1 MAIDIRDA
9 FFDEIYDIAAKDK
22 NVMFVTADADAF
34 SIRRYK
40 KDFPDQFINVGVQ
53 EQNMV
58 LIATG
63 LALAGKKVFVYSIIP
78 FITMRCYEH
87 IKANICSMNLDVTI
101 IGCGAGLSFS
111 KDGPTHHAIHDIG
124 VMRVMPDMKIYNPS
138 DAESAK
144 DCAQKVYN
152 NSTPAYV
159 RIDKGIFPELYV
171 DGCSDANIIRNF
183 DKTVIISTGYM
194 THTALEVAEEL
205 DCGLIDLVR
214 ISPLPENLFELIRE
228 RSYGHTQQIITIEEN
243 SITGGIGSAVSEF
256 ITDHDLPIKLKR
268 IALEDKQYFEYGD
281 RKWLH
286 EEYGISANKIISR
299 LRSEIGEYYVD

>member
-1 MAIDIRDA
+1 MGIDIRDA

-22 NVMFVTADADAF
+22 NVVFITADADAF
-34 SIRRYK
+34 SIRKYK

-124 VMRVMPDMKIYNPS
+124 VMRVMPEMKIFNPS

-152 NSTPAYV
+152 NSSPAYV
-159 RIDKGIFPELYV
+159 RIDKGTFPELYT
-171 DGCSDANIIRNF
+171 DGCEAANVIREF
-183 DKTVIISTGYM
+183 DDTVIISTGYM
-194 THTALEVAEEL
+194 THVALEVAKEL
-205 DCGLIDLVR
+205 KYGLIDLIR
-214 ISPLPENLFELIRE
+214 ISPLPNNLEQLIYHAR
-228 RSYGHTQQIITIEEN
+228 QIITIEEN
-243 SITGGIGSAVSEF
+243 SITGGIGSAISEF
-256 ITDHDLPIKLKR
+256 ITDNNLSIKLKR

-286 EEYGISANKIISR
+286 QKYGIDVDSIITKIR
-299 LRSEIGEYYVD
+299 DV

>member
-1 MAIDIRDA
+1 MGIDIRDA

-22 NVMFVTADADAF
+22 NVVFITADADAF
-34 SIRRYK
+34 SIRKYK

-124 VMRVMPDMKIYNPS
+124 VMRVMPEMKIFNPS

-152 NSTPAYV
+152 NSSPAYV
-159 RIDKGIFPELYV
+159 RIDKGTFPELYT
-171 DGCSDANIIRNF
+171 DGCEAANEIREF
-183 DKTVIISTGYM
+183 DDTVIISTGYM
-194 THTALEVAEEL
+194 THVALEVAKEL
-205 DCGLIDLVR
+205 KYGLIDLIR
-214 ISPLPENLFELIRE
+214 ISPLPNNLEQLIYHAR
-228 RSYGHTQQIITIEEN
+228 QIITIEEN
-243 SITGGIGSAVSEF
+243 SITGGIGSAISEF
-256 ITDHDLPIKLKR
+256 ITDNNLSIKLKR

-286 EEYGISANKIISR
+286 QKYGIDVDSIITKIRDI
-299 LRSEIGEYYVD
+299 

>member
-1 MAIDIRDA
+1 MGIDIRDA
-9 FFDEIYDIAAKDK
+9 FFDEIYDIAAKDE
-22 NVMFVTADADAF
+22 NVVFVTADADAF

-101 IGCGAGLSFS
+101 VGCGAGLSFS

-124 VMRVMPDMKIYNPS
+124 VMRVMPDMKIFNPS

-152 NSTPAYV
+152 TTTPAYV
-159 RIDKGIFPELYV
+159 RIDKGIFPELYTN
-171 DGCSDANIIRNF
+171 GCSAANVIRDF
-183 DKTVIISTGYM
+183 DEVVIISTGYM
-194 THTALEVAEEL
+194 THKALEIADTL
-205 DCGLIDLVR
+205 GYGLIDLIR
-214 ISPLPENLFELIRE
+214 INPLPSKLQQLIYHAR
-228 RSYGHTQQIITIEEN
+228 QVITIEEN
-243 SITGGIGSAVSEF
+243 SITGGIGSAVSEL
-256 ITDHDLPIKLKR
+256 ITDNGLSIKLKR

-281 RKWLH
+281 REWLH
-286 EEYGISANKIISR
+286 EEYGISTNKIISKIKEC
-299 LRSEIGEYYVD
+299 EIC